1 MIRVVG
7 PPEIPELT
15 KRIELQ
21 KLDYDHT
28 AKILESLNSNTMTAR
43 GFAITVTAA
52 LLTVAVNKQSWPTA
66 AITVVVVLLFFAIDL
81 YNSATFKRAFDHLNH
96 VDNIIRVYYVSLGS
110 SAYCDELAELLTVSD
125 CEDATQFGLKGAW
138 GSRWTWKHWM
148 NPPLRFQL
156 VVFYG
161 ALMFL
166 VIAALIYVT

>member
-1 MIRVVG
+1 MSA
-7 PPEIPELT
+7 PEIPDLT

-52 LLTVAVNKQSWPTA
+52 LVTVAVNKHSWPTA
-66 AITVVVVLLFFAIDL
+66 AIAVVVVLLFFAIDL

-96 VDNIIRVYYVSLGS
+96 VDEIIRVYYFSLGPN
-110 SAYCDELAELLTVSD
+110 AKFDELAELLNASD
-125 CEDATQFGLKGAW
+125 REDATQFGLKGAW
-138 GSRWTWKHWM
+138 GFKWTWKHWLR
-148 NPPLRFQL
+148 PPLRFQL

-166 VIAALIYVT
+166 AIAAIIYTT